1 MTDPYLD
8 QRLARLE
15 AIQADHASRIG
26 RLEAGAHNPPPMR
39 EEGNPWPRIGLIAL
53 AILAAI
59 WLLDELPGPPIWDRL
74 F

>member
-1 MTDPYLD
+1 MDTHLD

-15 AIQADHASRIG
+15 AIQADHATRIG
-26 RLEAGAHNPPPMR
+26 RMEASPERPPQSASGSGR
-39 EEGNPWPRIGLIAL
+39 WQRIGIIVLGGLAL
-53 AILAAI
+53 F

>member
-1 MTDPYLD
+1 MTDPHLD

-15 AIQADHASRIG
+15 AIQADHATRLGRIEGSAAPSANQDNG
-26 RLEAGAHNPPPMR
+26 R
-39 EEGNPWPRIGLIAL
+39 WQRIGLLVL
-53 AILAAI
+53 AGLAVF